1 MTVVCLATN
10 VCITTPSRHSLFCRW
25 WAVWRRWP
33 RSTPTC
39 HRHMPTGEFCQI
51 YNGIAMT
58 IPAHQSACHSYRVQT
73 ACDVFVWC
81 FVAEAAIKLAG
92 MGLTYFKSGFNCFD
106 FVSGKGDFIHYVYL
120 AIVVS
125 GIIHTLS
132 SFLMKLNCSLSP
144 FCPSSTCILAALR

>member
-1 MTVVCLATN
+1 MSVLQRLPDIHYSVGGGQCGGVGLA
-10 VCITTPSRHSLFCRW
+10 VRRHVTGICRQ
-25 WAVWRRWP
+25 V
-33 RSTPTC
+33 S
-39 HRHMPTGEFCQI
+39 FVKI